1 MKHIATL
8 AAVCIL
14 HCAWNA
20 QAQPICDFLAGSNV
34 PVLSYTDNLG
44 APYTT
49 WTPGSQNWEIINTS
63 TIGNPVGSPYV
74 LHTNPVNGTGGQS
87 PQWLTS
93 QLLTGFS
100 WQYNELQWSFWFGRR
115 ANNGQNGGNQDR
127 STIWLYVNR
136 ATELLNFT
144 GLEGIRL
151 TWHHNSNTDA
161 IQLVEVYG
169 GVEHI
174 IADFDILVNLNNYE
188 WGTAVV
194 VNRIPVGIPTGTQ
207 VRWQIRL
214 STPIP
219 GTANFSTYSV
229 GADTDPISTAT
240 YLRADVTLPEAQT
253 WIPTSTSGRIGVM
266 SDYAGSRQTAAEY
279 NQICVLDKGPVPV
292 ELTSFSG
299 EYRNGTAVLKWNT
312 ATETNNAGF
321 EIQRSLG
328 HNGNWSVIG
337 FVDGMGTT
345 SSPQEYRFMDHESW
359 QGANVVAYRLKQ
371 IDRDGSYEYSNT
383 ILLAGTPGADDAL
396 FSFPNPFTPSANIS
410 FSLDAPETVSLRVY
424 DEVGRNVAVLYD
436 GMRLEAGF
444 HTIRFDGSGLPAGAY
459 LCRLVSSSAVRT
471 IRLTL
476 SK

>member
-93 QLLTGFS
+93 HVADRVFLAVQRIAMVVLVS
-100 WQYNELQWSFWFGRR
+100 DAGRTMVR
-115 ANNGQNGGNQDR
+115 TAAIRTAAR
-127 STIWLYVNR
+127 SGCMSTAPRNCSISPDWKASALP
-136 ATELLNFT
+136 
-144 GLEGIRL
+144 GITTAKHRC
-151 TWHHNSNTDA
+151 NS
-161 IQLVEVYG
+161 IG
-169 GVEHI
+169 RSIRGVEHI

-240 YLRADVTLPEAQT
+240 YLRA
-253 WIPTSTSGRIGVM
+253 GR
-266 SDYAGSRQTAAEY
+266 
-279 NQICVLDKGPVPV
+279 
-292 ELTSFSG
+292 
-299 EYRNGTAVLKWNT
+299 
-312 ATETNNAGF
+312 
-321 EIQRSLG
+321 
-328 HNGNWSVIG
+328 H
-337 FVDGMGTT
+337 
-345 SSPQEYRFMDHESW
+345 SSPRRKHGFQPRPREES
-359 QGANVVAYRLKQ
+359 V
-371 IDRDGSYEYSNT
+371 
-383 ILLAGTPGADDAL
+383 
-396 FSFPNPFTPSANIS
+396 
-410 FSLDAPETVSLRVY
+410 
-424 DEVGRNVAVLYD
+424 
-436 GMRLEAGF
+436 
-444 HTIRFDGSGLPAGAY
+444 
-459 LCRLVSSSAVRT
+459 
-471 IRLTL
+471 
-476 SK
+476 